1 MHPMLSATYF
11 QMVQHKEK
19 CACAHAGTRV
29 YEYKDKDA
37 ERVDIFG
44 KLPGGE

>member
-1 MHPMLSATYF
+1 MLSATYF
-11 QMVQHKEK
+11 QMVQHRQRNM
-19 CACAHAGTRV
+19 CMCAHAGTRV
-29 YEYKDKDA
+29 YEYKDKDG